1 MIIIYFFISHI
12 LMIICYLILGMGIP
26 AVLNIE
32 IPGVFFF
39 SWIIGPVGA
48 MLLTSGFLEYVKVY
62 RIKLCLILSFILN
75 FSYTS
80 IYTWYEIKQPPS
92 GDFLDFRGLIFM
104 VMGIGQ
110 IVGIIS
116 SLFCKEPERK
126 INS

>member
-48 MLLTSGFLEYVKVY
+48 MLLTSRFLEYVNVY
-62 RIKLCLILSFILN
+62 
-75 FSYTS
+75 
-80 IYTWYEIKQPPS
+80 
-92 GDFLDFRGLIFM
+92 
-104 VMGIGQ
+104 
-110 IVGIIS
+110 
-116 SLFCKEPERK
+116 
-126 INS
+126 